1 MSSHAGR
8 VVEGCYADLI
18 ELVLSHADELIF
30 LDLPVEDCIANAKAR
45 PWEPHKY
52 ESREAQDANLNM
64 LLEWIAQY
72 NERTDTFS
80 KAAHLDLY
88 EKFDGP
94 KTVFTSND
102 QHS

>member
-1 MSSHAGR
+1 MSSHVGW

-18 ELVLSHADELIF
+18 ESVLSHAGELIF

-52 ESREAQDANLNM
+52 ESREAQDANLDM

-72 NERTDTFS
+72 AERTDTFS
-80 KAAHLDLY
+80 RAAHLDLY

-102 QHS
+102 QRT